1 MVVRPT
7 DRFVAQNRKARHDYF
22 ILETLEAGIVLEGT
36 EVKSLRS
43 GQASIAEAYARE
55 TDTELWLMNAF
66 VPEYK
71 MASAKFNHLP
81 RRPRKLLV
89 HRKEL
94 NKILGR
100 IKREGVTIVPLAIYF
115 TDRGRAKVELGLARG
130 KRKEDKRE
138 AEKTKDWNRDK
149 ARLMRTKGRD
159 A

>member
-1 MVVRPT
+1 MALRPT

-55 TDTELWLMNAF
+55 TGTELWLINAF

-71 MASAKFNHLP
+71 MASAKLNHLP

-94 NKILGR
+94 DKILGR
-100 IKREGVTIVPLAIYF
+100 IKREGVTLVPLSIYF
-115 TDRGRAKVELGLARG
+115 NERGRAKVELGLARG

-149 ARLMRTKGRD
+149 ARLMRERGRGD
-159 A
+159 